1 MNRALRR
8 QQLKEPKS
16 GKSSA
21 APKAIP
27 STGPSKSS
35 RTSTRTGGGGILSW
49 RPRFAMDI
57 IAELRKVVWP
67 TREDVVHLTFVVVVV
82 TVIMGAVLGLIDIGI
97 GWLIDKL
104 LLQQ

>member
-16 GKSSA
+16 GKGSA

-27 STGPSKSS
+27 STGPSKSRPTAGS
-35 RTSTRTGGGGILSW
+35 GRGGILSW

-82 TVIMGAVLGLIDIGI
+82 TIIMGAVLGAIDIGI
-97 GWLIDKL
+97 GWLIDKF
-104 LLQQ
+104 LLQ